1 MIRIVPSASTW
12 SRARHSG
19 LAGQHPLRSRSS
31 PLGLS
36 SLSLD
41 DSEKIHHANRELEII
56 AWVAEQALHCPSK
69 LVGLTLIFPED
80 LGGHIS
86 DGPSSLWA
94 LREFQFLEGTRD
106 ARRAACYLCQ
116 FTRADYKRPIGVFSN
131 CIHLR
136 DRLSLGWPSFK
147 QVQDRLVYKDPLLLR
162 CSCGHSHSL
171 LLVSRKTPRFGL
183 RRLLGL
189 ALTSG
194 AHVSTTIRW
203 KGDSVPLG
211 MAINLIS
218 LLCFGI
224 RSFFFAVYVRSVE
237 SGYFVEIVARRYCAS
252 RSYCSLFLRVSWI
265 AFLSLDFALPVE
277 GFYGS
282 SPCKFSEGPTGSCYH
297 VVQSALAVALTYK
310 KAPGPSATEGRCFIR
325 GDWRSSWFAESQV
338 CSAHSVP
345 LLMMFL
351 LFFSVL

>member
-1 MIRIVPSASTW
+1 MEAEVRDALRIRQHERDSSVFFELTYLDPALLLDFLAVLDLLDLVRQGFFDMIHIVPSASTW

-69 LVGLTLIFPED
+69 MVGLTLIFPED

-106 ARRAACYLCQ
+106 ARRAAGYLCQ

-147 QVQDRLVYKDPLLLR
+147 RVQDRLVYTGPLPLR
-162 CSCGHSHSL
+162 CSCGYSHSPGVSEDSAFRTTAATGFGPGFWGSCVYDDTLERRFVSLRDGDQPDLTPLASLHSSHRLWHPVL
-171 LLVSRKTPRFGL
+171 LLCGL
-183 RRLLGL
+183 RTKRGKRVLCRDCRSRILRLQTLL
-189 ALTSG
+189 QPIS
-194 AHVSTTIRW
+194 
-203 KGDSVPLG
+203 P
-211 MAINLIS
+211 S
-218 LLCFGI
+218 LLDC
-224 RSFFFAVYVRSVE
+224 VHL
-237 SGYFVEIVARRYCAS
+237 ARLCA
-252 RSYCSLFLRVSWI
+252 
-265 AFLSLDFALPVE
+265 
-277 GFYGS
+277 
-282 SPCKFSEGPTGSCYH
+282 PC
-297 VVQSALAVALTYK
+297 
-310 KAPGPSATEGRCFIR
+310 
-325 GDWRSSWFAESQV
+325 
-338 CSAHSVP
+338 
-345 LLMMFL
+345 
-351 LFFSVL
+351 